1 MVQPAFALPTGT
13 LHVPYVGTIAM
24 PNSFTL
30 TVPTNAVLPVTYAL
44 ADGALPAGMSLYANT
59 LWGTPTAAGTSAYT
73 ISVNDSRIAGPYPGT
88 PAPTTVVYSTT
99 LTVAVTAVLPAS
111 GPVACGGT
119 IARCWRGCQ
128 PSPLAPIRAPPSPR

>member
-30 TVPTNAVLPVTYAL
+30 PVPTYAVLPVTYAL
-44 ADGALPAGMSLYANT
+44 TAGALPAGISLYANT
-59 LWGTPTAAGTSAYT
+59 LWGTPTAAGTSSFT
-73 ISVNDSRIAGPYPGT
+73 ISVNDSRMVGPYPGT

-99 LTVAVTAVLPAS
+99 LTVAVPTISAVLPAS

-119 IARCWRGCQ
+119 
-128 PSPLAPIRAPPSPR
+128 S